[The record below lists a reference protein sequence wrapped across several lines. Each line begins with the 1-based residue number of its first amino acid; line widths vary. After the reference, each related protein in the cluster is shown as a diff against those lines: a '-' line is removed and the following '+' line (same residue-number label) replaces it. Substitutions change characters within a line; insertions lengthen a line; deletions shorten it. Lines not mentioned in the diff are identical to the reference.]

1 MDIPILNVILQHTV
15 LAVVPGVIG
24 ATVGI
29 FFGQTLHNRLMSSND
44 PSQSSGFV
52 FWFPW
57 RGLSVALLVFIL
69 FNVYPVLWFGLGSLA
84 AAMMVFL
91 ASVTLATTITF
102 SIEPGN
108 QAVTWSSD
116 RMLSTA
122 RTVVVSAVGFAV
134 FGSDFGSATAGTL
147 IREGF
152 LQSNIEFL
160 WLGYGIVAAIAVSVD
175 LVSAVVAKLLS
186 RSNSR
191 RT

>member
-24 ATVGI
+24 AIIGI
-29 FFGQTLHNRLMSSND
+29 FFGQTLRNRLMSSNN
-44 PSQSSGFV
+44 PLQSSGFV

-69 FNVYPVLWFGLGSLA
+69 FNMYPVIWFGLGSLA
-84 AAMMVFL
+84 AATMVFL

-102 SIEPGN
+102 SIELGN
-108 QAVTWSSD
+108 QAVARSSD
-116 RMLSTA
+116 RILSTA
-122 RTVVVSAVGFAV
+122 RTVVVSAIGFAV
-134 FGSDFGSATAGTL
+134 FGSDFGFVTAGTL

-160 WLGYGIVAAIAVSVD
+160 CMGYGIVATIALPVD
-175 LVSAVVAKLLS
+175 LLSAVVAKLLS
-186 RSNSR
+186 RSNNWR
-191 RT
+191 I